1 MNLDTTTFHTILAA
15 ELARPQSTP
24 TRAFGR
30 ALSLMGFLIAI
41 SSSDKRPL
49 RVAEAS
55 YYRHKASL
63 RAAGIVPATSS
74 EVISSEALAQLAGD
88 LGLTNKTALA
98 RLLWTLDT
106 DRLRSLDGVAAH
118 YHETIEEALS
128 LLGLTSPHSGDSV
141 PAINLVADV
150 AHRT

>member
-1 MNLDTTTFHTILAA
+1 MNLDTRTFHTILAA
-15 ELARPQSTP
+15 EVSRPQSTP

-30 ALSLMGFLIAI
+30 ALSLMGFLSAIA
-41 SSSDKRPL
+41 SSDKRPL

-63 RAAGIVPATSS
+63 RAAGIVPASG
-74 EVISSEALAQLAGD
+74 EALSSEALAQLAGD
-88 LGLTNKTALA
+88 LGLDNPTALA

-118 YHETIEEALS
+118 YRETIKEALS
-128 LLGLTSPHSGDSV
+128 LLGF
-141 PAINLVADV
+141 
-150 AHRT
+150 